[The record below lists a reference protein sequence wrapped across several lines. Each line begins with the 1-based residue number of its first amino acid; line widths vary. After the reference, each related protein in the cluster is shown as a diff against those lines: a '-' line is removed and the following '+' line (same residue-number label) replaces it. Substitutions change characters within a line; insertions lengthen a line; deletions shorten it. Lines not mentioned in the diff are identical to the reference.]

1 MPDCS
6 GIQRPDVVIL
16 NQDQKKAFLIDV
28 ACPCERPDNLSA
40 ARQRKLDKYAETKK
54 RLEDKEFDTMLDAFI
69 VGSLVAWDPE
79 NDHLL
84 SKLGIGRKYGT
95 LFKKLCCRDAIAGS
109 YEVWASRCRSHASRG
124 GTGQQ
129 PASGTTG

>member
-1 MPDCS
+1 
-6 GIQRPDVVIL
+6 
-16 NQDQKKAFLIDV
+16 
-28 ACPCERPDNLSA
+28 
-40 ARQRKLDKYAETKK
+40 
-54 RLEDKEFDTMLDAFI
+54 MLDAFI